1 MSPNLRVGL
10 SLAILLMGCRPQPM
24 APTNTAPVAPAST
37 SGYGGYGGYGDY
49 GAVDSASIAFKD
61 DVASQA
67 GPMTALVDLELAT
80 IEGEPRSLRELLND
94 QNLIVVITRGYSG
107 AICPYCSTQTSRLIA
122 NYKDIQAKQ
131 ASVVVI
137 HPLQQEGDRPRVP
150 EFLARVNEINTQPT
164 GTPPPFPFLLD
175 VGLKTV
181 DALAIRKDLSKPATY
196 ILDRTGAVRF
206 AYVGETLADRP
217 SIKAILQQLDAINAD
232 APATTSVDSAPQN
245 SSPATETK

>member
-1 MSPNLRVGL
+1 MSGQFHVGTCL
-10 SLAILLMGCRPQPM
+10 VLLIAGCGTQ
-24 APTNTAPVAPAST
+24 APTLPNNTANSPPPAS
-37 SGYGGYGGYGDY
+37 SGYGYGGYGDY
-49 GAVDSASIAFKD
+49 GTVDSASIVFKD
-61 DVASQA
+61 DVASQPA
-67 GPMTALVDLELAT
+67 PMTSLVDLELTT
-80 IEGEPRSLRELLND
+80 IDGEPQTLRDLLNG

-122 NYKDIQAKQ
+122 NYKDIQSRQ

-137 HPLQQEGDRPRVP
+137 HPLQQETDRPRVP
-150 EFLARVNEINTQPT
+150 EFLARVNEINTQPAT
-164 GTPPPFPFLLD
+164 TPTPFPFLID

-217 SIKAILQQLDAINAD
+217 SMKALLQQLDAINAE
-232 APATTSVDSAPQN
+232 APATTSVESASQP
-245 SSPATETK
+245 SSLVSETK